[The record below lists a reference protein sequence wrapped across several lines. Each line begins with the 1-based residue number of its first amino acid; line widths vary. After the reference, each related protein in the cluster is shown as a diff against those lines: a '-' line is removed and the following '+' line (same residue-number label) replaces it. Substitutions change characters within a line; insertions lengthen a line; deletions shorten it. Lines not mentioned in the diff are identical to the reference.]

1 MNPSIHRGTRAY
13 WRMQTLLTNRTLM
26 HRSTKPSPSPLREQK
41 RRLWGVLEAYDEEV
55 NGVVRR

>member
-13 WRMQTLLTNRTLM
+13 WRMQMLLNVRSLMCTYTN
-26 HRSTKPSPSPLREQK
+26 PSPRHLREQK